1 MRKIQNSLTNSIKS
15 TSKIK
20 YLLFPKSGSHH
31 TKNIYPQISKSK
43 SIQEI
48 KTNKRDGPC
57 PNFKTSRREGENPAR
72 ARNNSSP

>member
-1 MRKIQNSLTNSIKS
+1 MRKIKKSLTKSIKS

-43 SIQEI
+43 NIQEL
-48 KTNKRDGPC
+48 KQVKECPS
-57 PNFKTSRREGENPAR
+57 PNFKTSRREGNNPVR